1 VVDKDI
7 KYTDEVIRAIAL
19 KVVKGMLAS
28 TDDMKKHVLLEVVE
42 ALKQGED
49 VYDGLLD
56 TILTRPFMERFIDEL
71 IKYENERE

>member
-1 VVDKDI
+1 VADKHP
-7 KYTDEVIRAIAL
+7 DEIIRAIAL
-19 KVVKGMLAS
+19 KVAEDLLNS
-28 TDDMKKHVLLEVVE
+28 TDEMSHHVLLEVVE
-42 ALKQGED
+42 SLRQGED

>member
-1 VVDKDI
+1 MADKDI
-7 KYTDEVIRAIAL
+7 VYTEEVIRSIAL
-19 KVVKGMLAS
+19 KVVNDMLS
-28 TDDMKKHVLLEVVE
+28 NTSDMKKHVLLEVVE

>member
-1 VVDKDI
+1 VDKDI